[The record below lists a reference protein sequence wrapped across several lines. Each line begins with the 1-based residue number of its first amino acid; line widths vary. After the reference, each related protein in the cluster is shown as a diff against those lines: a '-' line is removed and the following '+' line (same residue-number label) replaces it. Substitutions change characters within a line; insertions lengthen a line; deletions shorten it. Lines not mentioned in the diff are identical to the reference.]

1 MAESHQSV
9 EQNKE
14 TMMRFNEVSRN
25 PEEDESGKWDIDDT
39 RRPRLTLRHLN
50 KMRNMQEMS
59 KMEYQNSL
67 SDIKMQYGSAD
78 SE

>member
-1 MAESHQSV
+1 MVVSHQSV

-67 SDIKMQYGSAD
+67 SDIKMQYGSAE

>member
-1 MAESHQSV
+1 MVNHQSV

-14 TMMRFNEVSRN
+14 TTMRFNEVSRN
-25 PEEDESGKWDIDDT
+25 PAEDESGKWDIDDT

-67 SDIKMQYGSAD
+67 SDIKMQYGA
-78 SE
+78 SESE

>member
-1 MAESHQSV
+1 
-9 EQNKE
+9 
-14 TMMRFNEVSRN
+14 MRFNEVSRN

-67 SDIKMQYGSAD
+67 SDIKMQYGSAE